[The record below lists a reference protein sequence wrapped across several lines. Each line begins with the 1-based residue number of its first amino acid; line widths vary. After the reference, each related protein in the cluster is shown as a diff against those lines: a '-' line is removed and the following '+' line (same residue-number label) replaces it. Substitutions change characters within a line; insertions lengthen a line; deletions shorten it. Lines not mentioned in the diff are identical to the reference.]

1 MRVAILSTYPP
12 RRCGL
17 ATFTAD
23 LRSAL
28 VSADS
33 STEVVVAAV
42 LDEEPAETA
51 PEVFLTVRQHE
62 RGDYARAALALN
74 GSGVDVVLV
83 EHEYG
88 IFGGDFGEYL
98 VELVE
103 ALSVPYVVTL
113 HTLLREP
120 GPQQRA
126 VLRRVLEG
134 ASRVTV
140 FTAMARDQLV
150 RSGLATWD
158 RVAVVNHGAPEHLL
172 PVRRAEGAR
181 GARQGTE
188 AAGLPELGVH
198 TDRRVLSTFGLLS
211 PGKGI
216 EVALRALPSVVENHE
231 DVLYVVAGRTH
242 PDVVRREGER
252 YRAMLQDLVADL
264 GLQDHVLFV
273 DRYLS
278 DEDIRGLLHRTEL
291 FVTPYRSED
300 QVVSGVLTFA
310 LVAGCPVLSTPYF
323 YATEVLST
331 GAGRLVGVDDHEAMA
346 AAVSEFLGD
355 EASLEGASRAA
366 LELGTQYTWPE
377 VGRETLKVIGEAARG
392 LDGGRAGGGAAPT
405 LRLTHLRRMVDPGGI
420 VQHAVGLE
428 PDRSTG
434 YCVDDVARLGLV
446 AAGLARRDPRHGAWT
461 EVACRS
467 AEFLA
472 EAWEAGR
479 GAMRNFRAADGG
491 WLDEP
496 HHGDHVGRAIWA
508 LGEMG
513 LGSSALAHGCR
524 ALLHDVVVAD
534 PELSSPRSASF
545 AILGLARLPVDLLP
559 TEERHLLRR
568 LGGHLASLY
577 EAHASAEWQWFEDE
591 LTYDNGRL
599 PQALVAAGAS
609 RRDADQVRL
618 GLEAL
623 EWYCGQC
630 AADSD
635 AVVLV
640 GNHWRHRHPA
650 QGTPEGD
657 EPDQHAPS
665 RGRDEGDEQ
674 PLDAAALV
682 EACVE
687 AFRVTGSPTYCQR
700 ARNAF
705 AWFHGRNRW
714 GLSLY
719 DEASGGCR
727 DGVGPDG
734 LNPNEGAESTLAY
747 LQAWLALESVGLGQ

>member
-1 MRVAILSTYPP
+1 MPGDPGRGP
-12 RRCGL
+12 RR
-17 ATFTAD
+17 
-23 LRSAL
+23 
-28 VSADS
+28 
-33 STEVVVAAV
+33 
-42 LDEEPAETA
+42 P
-51 PEVFLTVRQHE
+51 
-62 RGDYARAALALN
+62 
-74 GSGVDVVLV
+74 
-83 EHEYG
+83 
-88 IFGGDFGEYL
+88 
-98 VELVE
+98 
-103 ALSVPYVVTL
+103 
-113 HTLLREP
+113 
-120 GPQQRA
+120 
-126 VLRRVLEG
+126 
-134 ASRVTV
+134 
-140 FTAMARDQLV
+140 
-150 RSGLATWD
+150 
-158 RVAVVNHGAPEHLL
+158 
-172 PVRRAEGAR
+172 
-181 GARQGTE
+181 
-188 AAGLPELGVH
+188 GLPELGVH

-216 EVALRALPSVVENHE
+216 EVALRALRSVVEIHE

-242 PDVVRREGER
+242 PDVVRREGEQ

-264 GLQDHVLFV
+264 RLQDHVLFV

-310 LVAGCPVLSTPYF
+310 LVAGCPVVSTPYF

-331 GAGRLVGVDDHEAMA
+331 GAGRLVGLDDHEAMA
-346 AAVSEFLGD
+346 VALSEFLGD
-355 EASLEGASRAA
+355 EGSLESASHAA

-377 VGRETLKVIGEAARG
+377 VGRETLKVLGEAARG
-392 LDGGRAGGGAAPT
+392 LDGGQGRGSTGAAPT
-405 LRLTHLRRMVDPGGI
+405 PRLTHLRRMVDPGGI

-446 AAGLARRDPRHGAWT
+446 AGGLARRDPRHGAWA

-467 AEFLA
+467 ADFLA
-472 EAWEAGR
+472 EAWDPGR
-479 GAMRNFRAADGG
+479 GAMRNFRAVDGG

-513 LGSSALAHGCR
+513 LGSSALAQGCR

-534 PELSSPRSASF
+534 PVLSSPRSASF

-568 LGGHLASLY
+568 LGGHLTSLY
-577 EAHASAEWQWFEDE
+577 EAHASPEWQWFEDE

-599 PQALVAAGAS
+599 AQALVAAGAS

-640 GNHWRHRHPA
+640 GNHWRHRHS
-650 QGTPEGD
+650 
-657 EPDQHAPS
+657 APVAL
-665 RGRDEGDEQ
+665 EGDEQ

-687 AFRVTGSPTYCQR
+687 AFRVTGSATYCQR

-714 GLSLY
+714 RLSLY
-719 DEASGGCR
+719 DEASGGCH

-734 LNPNEGAESTLAY
+734 LNRNEGAESTLAY
-747 LQAWLALESVGLGQ
+747 LQAWLALESVGLAQ